1 MGVQRC
7 MATVPM
13 LPCAPTPGTEI
24 LVGRIP
30 VGSHIGDSAEGIT
43 RGGNARNTST
53 NRGEE
58 GGSNASLEGL
68 AG

>member
-1 MGVQRC
+1 MRGRTPE
-7 MATVPM
+7 ALT
-13 LPCAPTPGTEI
+13 LLCAPTPGTEAPP
-24 LVGRIP
+24 GGIP
-30 VGSHIGDSAEGIT
+30 VGSQNGDSAEGT
-43 RGGNARNTST
+43 MREGRTST

>member
-1 MGVQRC
+1 MP
-7 MATVPM
+7 TVTM

-24 LVGRIP
+24 LTGRIP
-30 VGSHIGDSAEGIT
+30 VGSQNGDSAEGTT